1 MINYEMFFFFFFSSI
16 VLTSA
21 IFVIYSSN
29 TVYSVFF
36 LILAFVNSSGLLL
49 LSEIEF
55 IAFMLIIIYVGAITI
70 LFLFVVMMLDIPIQQ
85 NNEKLS
91 NFGYLPILSFLII
104 IFFLETSLIFS
115 KNLTLFYD
123 MIYKSPV
130 YSRFFNKLEVKTELD
145 FITNIETL
153 GQILY
158 TYYSVFFLMA
168 GIILLIALIGAVAL
182 TKKELRSKKV
192 LQNDLFKQVSRNSLK
207 AVFNIR

>member
-16 VLTSA
+16 VLASA

-70 LFLFVVMMLDIPIQQ
+70 LFLFVIMMLDIPI
-85 NNEKLS
+85 NKKDKEIS
-91 NFGYLPILSFLII
+91 NFGYLPILSFLIL

-115 KNLTLFYD
+115 KNLTLFYN
-123 MIYKSPV
+123 MIYKSSV
-130 YSRFFNKLEVKTELD
+130 YSRFFAKLEVKTELD
-145 FITNIETL
+145 FISNIETL

-158 TYYSVFFLMA
+158 TYYSIFFLMA

-182 TKKELRSKKV
+182 TKKELRHKKV
-192 LQNDLFKQVSRNSLK
+192 LQTNLFKQVSRNSFEAIFK
-207 AVFNIR
+207 IH